1 MEAMSGYLERVAA
14 ATKVFTKA
22 EAALERARAELHAA
36 ILAATDAGEKQV
48 DITDRSPYRREQ
60 VRRIV
65 EAARR
70 KPSSPD
76 HSSS

>member
-1 MEAMSGYLERVAA
+1 MTSELERVAA
-14 ATKVFTKA
+14 AAKVFRKA
-22 EAALERARAELHAA
+22 EAATKRARAELREA
-36 ILAATDAGEKQV
+36 ILAATEAM
-48 DITDRSPYRREQ
+48 PYLGAQAQIAEASTYKREQ